1 MSCILRVN
9 GSELNLDDCLA
20 DIDLTPDAKYI
31 KDESRVDLVKG
42 GQLNDSSGFTLLASD
57 NDEVS
62 VQIDEALMF
71 LRKNHPSLKTLSERP
86 DVESTTLEISW
97 YFPVGENGAAAQF
110 RKFAPDLLRLCGDL
124 NTGIEVSVYP
134 TEEDNDEE

>member
-20 DIDLTPDAKYI
+20 GIDLTPEAKYI
-31 KDESRVDLVKG
+31 KGESRVSLVKS
-42 GQLNDSSGFTLLASD
+42 GQLNESSGFTLLASD

-62 VQIDEALMF
+62 VQIGEALMF
-71 LRKNHPSLKTLSERP
+71 LRKNHPSLKTLSDRP
-86 DVESTTLEISW
+86 DVESSTLDFAW

-110 RKFAPDLLRLCGDL
+110 RKFPPELLRLCGDL
-124 NTGIEVSVYP
+124 NIGIEVSVYA